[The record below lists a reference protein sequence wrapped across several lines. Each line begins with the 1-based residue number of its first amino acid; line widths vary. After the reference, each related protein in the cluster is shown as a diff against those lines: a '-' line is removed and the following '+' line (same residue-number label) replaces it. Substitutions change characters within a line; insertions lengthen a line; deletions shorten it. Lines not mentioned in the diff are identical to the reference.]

1 MTRVRSVPSRPW
13 QLASSA
19 CAIAAAAGLAFIPT
33 GSSGL
38 SSQSAVVDSAGN
50 IISTSTITNTITQI
64 TLFQAQGPSV
74 LVILSI
80 PVVLTLIGLLSP
92 KGARQ
97 TTTLVSTIVLG
108 LFVTAGML
116 TIGVFFLAALACSI
130 VAIVLGQRPLP
141 VPAPSNDIVSA

>member
-33 GSSGL
+33 GSSLTSG
-38 SSQSAVVDSAGN
+38 SAVVDSAGN
-50 IISTSTITNTITQI
+50 ITAETTTHTITQI

-80 PVVLTLIGLLSP
+80 PVVLTLIGLLCP
-92 KGARQ
+92 RGARQ

-116 TIGVFFLAALACSI
+116 TIGVFFVAALACSI
-130 VAIVLGQRPLP
+130 VAIAQGQRSLP

>member
-33 GSSGL
+33 GGSGL
-38 SSQSAVVDSAGN
+38 STQSAVVDSAGN
-50 IISTSTITNTITQI
+50 ITTGTITNTITHV
-64 TLFQAQGPSV
+64 TLLQAQGPSV

-80 PVVLTLIGLLSP
+80 PLMLTLIGLLSP

-97 TTTLVSTIVLG
+97 TTTLVSTIALG

-116 TIGVFFLAALACSI
+116 TIGVFFVGALVCSI
-130 VAIVLGQRPLP
+130 VAIARGQRSSVVP
-141 VPAPSNDIVSA
+141 VPASDIVGA

>member
-1 MTRVRSVPSRPW
+1 MTRVRSAPSRLW
-13 QLASSA
+13 QLASSV

-33 GSSGL
+33 GSSL

-50 IISTSTITNTITQI
+50 VTTGTITHTITHI
-64 TLFQAQGPSV
+64 TLFQAQGPGV

-80 PVVLTLIGLLSP
+80 PLVLTLIGLLSP

-116 TIGVFFLAALACSI
+116 TIGVFFVAALVCSI
-130 VAIVLGQRPLP
+130 VALARGQRSLP
-141 VPAPSNDIVSA
+141 VPAPSSDIVSA

>member
-33 GSSGL
+33 DTSL

-50 IISTSTITNTITQI
+50 ITTGTITNTITHV
-64 TLFQAQGPSV
+64 TLLQAQGPSV

-80 PVVLTLIGLLSP
+80 PLMLTLIGLLSP
-92 KGARQ
+92 RGARQ
-97 TTTLVSTIVLG
+97 TTTLVSTIALG

-116 TIGVFFLAALACSI
+116 TIGAFFVGALVCSI
-130 VAIVLGQRPLP
+130 VAIARGQRSLVVP
-141 VPAPSNDIVSA
+141 VPASDIVGA

>member
-38 SSQSAVVDSAGN
+38 SSGSAVVDSAGN
-50 IISTSTITNTITQI
+50 ITNGTITNTIAHI

-80 PVVLTLIGLLSP
+80 PVMLTLIGLLSR

-97 TTTLVSTIVLG
+97 TTTLVSTILLG

-116 TIGVFFLAALACSI
+116 TIGVFFVGALVCSI
-130 VAIVLGQRPLP
+130 VALATGQRSP
-141 VPAPSNDIVSA
+141 VVPVAPSDIVGA